1 VIYYNCVIYV
11 YNFFLNMLFIYPLYE
26 YQRLKLV
33 SYKCYKMKN
42 KNNMK
47 TQIKTHL
54 FYKS

>member
-1 VIYYNCVIYV
+1 
-11 YNFFLNMLFIYPLYE
+11 MLFIYPLYE